1 MNKTHL
7 IFTKSNTPLPSF
19 NMNQSIKDHNNKKT
33 NPFHITKNVFYSDF
47 QSQKNKEQAF
57 VNPTRLRF
65 NQVDWN
71 SLIEKK
77 NKVNKEKNIF
87 RLSNFENKKKKKEG
101 LKSKGFLVQKISG
114 GCFKIE
120 DYYKSKVIS
129 SSYSYLENEKKEE
142 TEKVNLQKKES
153 INLHVNTTKTNNN
166 NDNNNETRIENPDF
180 NFKSSSLLSETETK
194 NENQLNK
201 KQEFPNNSTKF
212 NIKNIN
218 NTNID
223 DIFKRIMNNNQKEAE
238 ARSTSRIMNSSS
250 YQNKVYKQRSTSNK
264 FFSSTNS
271 GFIYEKPYNNEQSYM
286 PFINKQNSKGSIVLS
301 LDKNDLYHWRKHED
315 IWKSLSSS
323 SFSLENLIKN
333 ETHLKYLLPANDSDI
348 LLSLYIYTYI
358 DNKNKDS
365 NSYIINED
373 KVEIEADSIDA
384 SNEVKK
390 WKAVYKKLLIRWHP
404 DKLIPFLKRINIDE
418 EMIMK
423 IEKRSFSIMNG
434 VNSLFRIVL
443 ERLKLGIK

>member
-1 MNKTHL
+1 MNKTHF

-19 NMNQSIKDHNNKKT
+19 NMNQSNKVLDNKKT

-47 QSQKNKEQAF
+47 PSQKNKEQAF
-57 VNPTRLRF
+57 INPTRLRF

-77 NKVNKEKNIF
+77 NKVKKEKNIF
-87 RLSNFENKKKKKEG
+87 RLSNFENKKKNREG
-101 LKSKGFLVQKISG
+101 LKSKGLIIQKINSG

-120 DYYKSKVIS
+120 DYYISKDSNSSIS
-129 SSYSYLENEKKEE
+129 HSYLEKEKEKKEE
-142 TEKVNLQKKES
+142 TEKEKEKEKENTISHVNL
-153 INLHVNTTKTNNN
+153 TKTNEN
-166 NDNNNETRIENPDF
+166 NDIRIENPDF
-180 NFKSSSLLSETETK
+180 KSSSTQQETK
-194 NENQLNK
+194 NDNNLNENQA
-201 KQEFPNNSTKF
+201 FPSNSSKF
-212 NIKNIN
+212 NIKNIK

-271 GFIYEKPYNNEQSYM
+271 GFIYEKPYNKEQSYM
-286 PFINKQNSKGSIVLS
+286 PLINTRDSKGSIILS
-301 LDKNDLYHWRKHED
+301 LDKNDLYHWKKHED
-315 IWKSLSSS
+315 IWKNLSFLSSQS
-323 SFSLENLIKN
+323 SFSLKSLIKN
-333 ETHLKYLLPANDSDI
+333 ETHLKFLLPANDSDI

-358 DNKNKDS
+358 DNTDN

-373 KVEIEADSIDA
+373 KVEIDADSVNYL
-384 SNEVKK
+384 NEVKK
-390 WKAVYKKLLIRWHP
+390 WKGVYKKLLIRWHP

-423 IEKRSFSIMNG
+423 IEKRTFSIMNG

-443 ERLKLGIK
+443 ERLKIGIK